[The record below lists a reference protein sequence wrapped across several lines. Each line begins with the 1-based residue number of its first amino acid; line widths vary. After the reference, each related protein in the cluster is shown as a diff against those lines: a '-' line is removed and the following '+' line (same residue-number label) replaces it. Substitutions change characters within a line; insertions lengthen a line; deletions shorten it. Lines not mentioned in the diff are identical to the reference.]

1 MRRERDT
8 ALFMLREMRGWGF
21 TVNSK
26 TYEHLLQLVS
36 SHDHLKVYLPVSAKK
51 LIGKEVKN

>member
-36 SHDHLKVYLPVSAKK
+36 SHDHLKVYLPVSA
-51 LIGKEVKN
+51 